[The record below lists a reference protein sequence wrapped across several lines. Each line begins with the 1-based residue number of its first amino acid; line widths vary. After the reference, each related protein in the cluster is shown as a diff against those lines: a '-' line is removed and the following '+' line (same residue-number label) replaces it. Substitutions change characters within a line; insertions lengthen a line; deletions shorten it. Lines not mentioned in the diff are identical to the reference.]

1 MEALVVYLLVGA
13 LAGLVGGLFG
23 LGGGAVIVPILIY
36 SFAVSGFSPEILT
49 HLALGT
55 SLATIIVTSA
65 SAVVA
70 HHRKR
75 AVLWP
80 LMWSMVPGICLGAA
94 FGGLFA
100 ATLSG
105 PLLQLGFGVFL
116 LLVAAQM
123 GLGLRPHSARDLP
136 GLPGKFVGSAG
147 IGFFSGIFGIGGGS
161 LTVPFLAWC
170 NVAMARAVATSS
182 ALGFPIAI
190 SGAITYMLAGMGRAD
205 LPEGSLGYV
214 YLPALFGIALASTPC
229 ARIGANL
236 AHRLQEKLL
245 RRLYAGV
252 SAGLGVYFIAS
263 NTAVMVGWL

>member
-1 MEALVVYLLVGA
+1 METLVVYLLVGA

-36 SFAVSGFSPEILT
+36 SFAAHGYSPEVLT

-70 HHRKR
+70 HHRR
-75 AVLWP
+75 GAVLWP
-80 LMWSMVPGICLGAA
+80 LMWSMVPGICIGAA
-94 FGGLFA
+94 AGGVFA
-100 ATLSG
+100 ATMSG

-136 GLPGKFVGSAG
+136 GVAGKFASSAG

-170 NVAMARAVATSS
+170 NVTMTRAVATSS

-190 SGAITYMLAGMGRAD
+190 SGAITYMLAGMGRPD
-205 LPEGSLGYV
+205 LPDGALGYV
-214 YLPALFGIALASTPC
+214 HLPALFGIALASTPC
-229 ARIGANL
+229 ARIGVNL

-245 RRLYAGV
+245 KRAYAVV
-252 SAGLGVYFIAS
+252 SAGLGVYFIVN
-263 NTAVMVGWL
+263 NTVALLR

>member
-1 MEALVVYLLVGA
+1 MEILVVYLLVGA

-36 SFAVSGFSPEILT
+36 SFAASGYSPEVLT

-55 SLATIIVTSA
+55 SLATIIITSA

-75 AVLWP
+75 AVVWP
-80 LMWSMVPGICLGAA
+80 LMWSMVPGICLGTAL
-94 FGGLFA
+94 GGLFA
-100 ATLSG
+100 ANLSG
-105 PLLQLGFGVFL
+105 PLLQLCFGAFL

-123 GLGLRPHSARDLP
+123 GLGLRPHSARELP
-136 GLPGKFVGSAG
+136 GLPGKFASSAG

-170 NVAMARAVATSS
+170 NVAITRAVATSA
-182 ALGFPIAI
+182 ALGFPIAV
-190 SGAITYMLAGMGRAD
+190 SGAITYMVAGMGRSD

-245 RRLYAGV
+245 RRLYALV
-252 SAGLGVYFIAS
+252 SAGLGVYFIIDNIA
-263 NTAVMVGWL
+263 ALVGWL